1 MRGLRSVPFRQILR
15 HEPCNEKDRHRFT
28 PFSMTQVH
36 LENAAGPQDV
46 SKSYGRLL
54 HGPCT
59 SCSGAL
65 FVPPPHLCSWC
76 CVVIVLSS
84 FGDFGI
90 FWFLSLSPGPPKSD
104 ALKHPPRHQ
113 Y

>member
-1 MRGLRSVPFRQILR
+1 MRGLRSVPFGQILR

-36 LENAAGPQDV
+36 LENAAGP
-46 SKSYGRLL
+46 YGRWL

-65 FVPPPHLCSWC
+65 FVPHPIYARGVALSLCC
-76 CVVIVLSS
+76 RLLATLVS
-84 FGDFGI
+84 FGF
-90 FWFLSLSPGPPKSD
+90 
-104 ALKHPPRHQ
+104 
-113 Y
+113 